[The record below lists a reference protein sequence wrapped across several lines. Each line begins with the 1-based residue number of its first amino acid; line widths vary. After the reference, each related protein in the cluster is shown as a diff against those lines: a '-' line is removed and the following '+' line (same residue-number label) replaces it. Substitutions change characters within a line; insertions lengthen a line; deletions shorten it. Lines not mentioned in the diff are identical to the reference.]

1 MSLVRF
7 AARSLF
13 GSWFIADGIEAFRKT
28 DELASKAEGA
38 TEKAVPLVQRVVPA
52 SYSSSVP
59 ERAETWVRIGGAC
72 KVLGGVMYA
81 TGIGRRVGAA
91 LLIPAAALDAAIV
104 APTSDASEDEK
115 KTGRAEVMKRLAL
128 LGAAVVGVMDLHGRP
143 SLGWRASNRVDA
155 VAKSNS
161 NLSPSQ
167 LKSQAKKTK
176 KQARKQAKKA
186 KKAAKKRANKV
197 LH

>member
-13 GSWFIADGIEAFRKT
+13 GSWFIVDGIEAFRKT

-52 SYSSSVP
+52 AYSSSVP

-72 KVLGGVMYA
+72 KVLGGLMYA
-81 TGIGRRVGAA
+81 TGIGRRLGAA

-104 APTSDASEDEK
+104 APSEDASDEEK
-115 KTGRAEVMKRLAL
+115 KAGRAEVMKRLAL
-128 LGAAVVGVMDLHGRP
+128 LGAAVVGAMDLHGRP
-143 SLGWRASNRVDA
+143 SLSWRAGHRIDSA
-155 VAKSNS
+155 SKSNS

-167 LKSQAKKTK
+167 LKSQAKKAK

-186 KKAAKKRANKV
+186 KKAAKKQAKKV
-197 LH
+197 QR